1 MSFKEIEEKAVKF
14 RDERLW
20 KKYHT
25 PKNLAIS
32 LAIELGELLEHFQWE
47 TNEEILEKLNNT
59 EIKEKIKDEMAD
71 IIIYLALLAHELG
84 IDLDKAVG
92 EKLKKNEEKYPAK
105 EIRIKELVK
114 GLGGEIIEPKG
125 EVKHVRQVVELL
137 GIQPDQI
144 IKSLLFIVNE
154 KEPVLVIV
162 DGSSKASL
170 EKLSRIFGNIR
181 MAKPKEV
188 EQITGYKVG
197 GIPPVGIPVRTVID
211 KKVVEKAFVIG
222 GGGRVD
228 RLSKLDPKKIVEFQ
242 KAEVLDISE

>member
-114 GLGGEIIEPKG
+114 ELGGDMIEPKG

-181 MAKPKEV
+181 MAK
-188 EQITGYKVG
+188 
-197 GIPPVGIPVRTVID
+197 
-211 KKVVEKAFVIG
+211 
-222 GGGRVD
+222 
-228 RLSKLDPKKIVEFQ
+228 
-242 KAEVLDISE
+242 